1 MRGIKLRQGVALAG
15 LFMLGACGGA
25 GSGSGGNGSVEA
37 VATSPATAAKLSA
50 YTEAYNALI
59 ETYGLPATAKD
70 YKEARVAS
78 RSPSET
84 ITISDGHIEYEAAK
98 LKAARALP
106 GALGPLDA
114 AAETLDTALQKVLA
128 RLKPLYAY
136 YNTKAY
142 RADGLK
148 RGKAEDA
155 QMIAEFDAAL
165 KAMEDFN
172 AALVKQR
179 RAGADAELATLKQGG
194 DMVAYN
200 TKLAM
205 QQGEDLVSLF
215 NKPEDLRD
223 PAVFAKGDALAASLE
238 KLLADQQKAI
248 ADAKAKAK
256 EPIETSRLSVSGLV
270 ADMLG
275 SMIGQYRQVK
285 QSHSAHDAQMMVD
298 SYNRAVGMANN
309 MP

>member
-1 MRGIKLRQGVALAG
+1 MTLRQSVALGG
-15 LFMLGACGGA
+15 LLLLGACGG
-25 GSGSGGNGSVEA
+25 SGLGGGGNASVEA
-37 VATSPATAAKLSA
+37 VATSPATAAKVSA

-59 ETYGLPATAKD
+59 ESRGLPATAKE

-78 RSPSET
+78 RSPGET
-84 ITISDGHIEYEAAK
+84 IMITDGWLEAAAGK

-106 GALGPLDA
+106 GSLGPLDA
-114 AAETLDTALQKVLA
+114 AAETLDNALKKVLA
-128 RLKPLYAY
+128 RLGPLYAY

-165 KAMEDFN
+165 KALDEFN
-172 AALVKQR
+172 TLLVKQR
-179 RAGADAELATLKQGG
+179 RAGADAERATLKQSG
-194 DMVAYN
+194 DTVGYN

-205 QQGEDLVSLF
+205 QQAEDLVGLF
-215 NKPEDLRD
+215 DAPEDLKD
-223 PAVFAKGDALAASLE
+223 PAVFAKGDTLAASLE
-238 KLLADQQKAI
+238 ELLAEQQKAI

-256 EPIETSRLSVSGLV
+256 EPLETSRLGVSALV
-270 ADMLG
+270 VDMLG
-275 SMIGQYRQVK
+275 TMIGQYRQVK
-285 QSHSAHDAQMMVD
+285 QTHSANDAQMMVD

>member
-1 MRGIKLRQGVALAG
+1 MRRVKLRQGVALAG

-59 ETYGLPATAKD
+59 DTFGLPETAKD
-70 YKEARVAS
+70 YREARVAS
-78 RSPSET
+78 RSPGET
-84 ITISDGHIEYEAAK
+84 ITIQEGRIEYAEGK

-106 GALGPLDA
+106 GALGPVDA
-114 AAETLDTALQKVLA
+114 AAEALDNALQKVMA

-136 YNTKAY
+136 YNTRAY
-142 RADGLK
+142 RADALK

-155 QMIAEFDAAL
+155 QMTAEFDAAL
-165 KAMEDFN
+165 TAMDAFN
-172 AALVKQR
+172 AALTSQR
-179 RAGADAELATLKQGG
+179 RAGAEAELATLKQSG
-194 DMVAYN
+194 DTVAYN

-205 QQGEDLVSLF
+205 QQAEDLVGLF
-215 NKPEDLRD
+215 DKPEDLRD
-223 PAVFAKGDALAASLE
+223 PAVFARGDALAGSLE

-256 EPIETSRLSVSGLV
+256 EPVETSRLGISTLV
-270 ADMLG
+270 VDMLG
-275 SMIGQYRQVK
+275 SMIGQYRELK
-285 QSHSAHDAQMMVD
+285 QTHATHDAQMMVD
-298 SYNRAVGMANN
+298 SYNRAVGLANN

>member
-1 MRGIKLRQGVALAG
+1 MRGVKLRQGIALAG
-15 LFMLGACGGA
+15 LFVLGACGGS
-25 GSGSGGNGSVEA
+25 GSGSGGNGSAEE
-37 VATSPATAAKLSA
+37 VASSPATAAKLSA
-50 YTEAYNALI
+50 YTDAYNALL
-59 ETYGLPATAKD
+59 ETFGLPATAKT
-70 YKEARVAS
+70 YREARIAS
-78 RSPSET
+78 RSPSES
-84 ITISDGHIEYEAAK
+84 ITISDGWIETEAAK

-106 GALGPLDA
+106 GSLGPIDA
-114 AAETLDTALQKVLA
+114 TAEALDTALQKVLA

-165 KAMEDFN
+165 KALDDFN
-172 AALVKQR
+172 AALAKQR
-179 RAGADAELATLKQGG
+179 RAGADAELNRLKQSG
-194 DMVAYN
+194 DTVAYN

-205 QQGEDLVSLF
+205 QQAEDLVGLF
-215 NKPEDLRD
+215 DKPEDLRD
-223 PAVFAKGDALAASLE
+223 PAVFAKGDALVASLE

-256 EPIETSRLSVSGLV
+256 EPGETSRLGMSDGV

-275 SMIGQYRQVK
+275 SMIGQYREVK
-285 QSHSAHDAQMMVD
+285 QSHSAGDAEAMVT
-298 SYNRAVGMANN
+298 SYNGAVGLANN
-309 MP
+309 IP

>member
-1 MRGIKLRQGVALAG
+1 
-15 LFMLGACGGA
+15 MLGACGGS

-37 VATSPATAAKLSA
+37 AANSPATAAKLSA
-50 YTEAYNALI
+50 YTEAYNALL
-59 ETYGLPATAKD
+59 ETFGLPATAKT
-70 YKEARVAS
+70 YKEARVAG

-84 ITISDGHIEYEAAK
+84 ITISDGWIENEATK

-106 GALGPLDA
+106 GSLGPLDA

-165 KAMEDFN
+165 KAMDDFN

-179 RAGADAELATLKQGG
+179 RAGADAELATLKQSG
-194 DMVAYN
+194 DTVGYN

-205 QQGEDLVSLF
+205 QQAEDLVGLF
-215 NKPEDLRD
+215 DKPEDLRD

-238 KLLADQQKAI
+238 KLLAEQQKAI
-248 ADAKAKAK
+248 ADAKTKAK
-256 EPIETSRLSVSGLV
+256 EPVETSRLSISGLV

-285 QSHSAHDAQMMVD
+285 QSHSANDTEAMVD
-298 SYNRAVGMANN
+298 SYNRAVGLANN

>member
-1 MRGIKLRQGVALAG
+1 MREVKLRQGIALAG
-15 LFMLGACGGA
+15 LFALGACGGSGA
-25 GSGSGGNGSVEA
+25 GSGGNGSTEA

-50 YTEAYNALI
+50 YTEAYNALL
-59 ETYGLPATAKD
+59 ETYGLPATAKT

-78 RSPSET
+78 QSPSET

-106 GALGPLDA
+106 GSLGPVDA
-114 AAETLDTALQKVLA
+114 TAETLDTALQKVLA

-155 QMIAEFDAAL
+155 QMIAEFDTAL
-165 KAMEDFN
+165 KAMDDFN
-172 AALVKQR
+172 AALTKQR
-179 RAGADAELATLKQGG
+179 RAGADAELTRLKQSG
-194 DMVAYN
+194 DTVAYN

-205 QQGEDLVSLF
+205 QQAEDMVGLF
-215 NKPEDLRD
+215 GKPEDLRD

-256 EPIETSRLSVSGLV
+256 EPIETSRLSISGLV
-270 ADMLG
+270 VDMLG
-275 SMIGQYRQVK
+275 SMIGQYREVK
-285 QSHSAHDAQMMVD
+285 QSHSANDAEAMVD
-298 SYNRAVGMANN
+298 SYNRAVGLANN

>member
-1 MRGIKLRQGVALAG
+1 MRGVKLRQGVALAG

-59 ETYGLPATAKD
+59 ETFGLPETAKD

-106 GALGPLDA
+106 GSLGPLDA
-114 AAETLDTALQKVLA
+114 AAETLDIALQKVLA

-172 AALVKQR
+172 TALVKQR
-179 RAGADAELATLKQGG
+179 RAGADAELATLKKGG

-248 ADAKAKAK
+248 ADAKTRAK
-256 EPIETSRLSVSGLV
+256 EPIETSRLGVSDLV

>member
-1 MRGIKLRQGVALAG
+1 LL
-15 LFMLGACGGA
+15 LLGACGGS
-25 GSGSGGNGSVEA
+25 GSGSGGNGSVD
-37 VATSPATAAKLSA
+37 ATAASPAAAAKVSA

-59 ETYGLPATAKD
+59 ETFGLPATAKE

-78 RSPSET
+78 RSPGET
-84 ITISDGHIEYEAAK
+84 ITISNGWLEAEAGK

-106 GALGPLDA
+106 GSLGPLDA
-114 AAETLDTALQKVLA
+114 AAETLDKALQKVLA
-128 RLKPLYAY
+128 RLGPLYAY

-165 KAMEDFN
+165 KAMDEFN
-172 AALVKQR
+172 TLLIKQR
-179 RAGADAELATLKQGG
+179 RAGADAELATLKQSG
-194 DMVAYN
+194 DTVGYN

-205 QQGEDLVSLF
+205 QQAEDLVGLF
-215 NKPEDLRD
+215 DKPEDLKD
-223 PAVFAKGDALAASLE
+223 PAVFAKGDTLAASLE
-238 KLLADQQKAI
+238 KLLAEQQKAL
-248 ADAKAKAK
+248 AEAKAKAK
-256 EPIETSRLSVSGLV
+256 EPLETSRLSVSGLV

-275 SMIGQYRQVK
+275 SMIGQYRELK
-285 QSHSAHDAQMMVD
+285 QTHATHDAQMMVD